1 MAANHRD
8 QIGEREMKKTEVK
21 IGGIYYANVSGKKTR
36 VRIDSEASSGGWSAT
51 NLETD
56 KGVRIKTAQRL
67 LGVARAKGSAQTTT
81 DGNLTVVEVP
91 PAEVVSIE
99 PSPRTTKRTK
109 PKREDDTPK
118 KLSALSAAARVLGES
133 DEPLS
138 VKQMVEQMSEKRYWS
153 SPGGKTPHATLYS
166 AILRE
171 IAGKE
176 ELSRFVKTDRG
187 RFIAANLEGAT
198 R

>member
-8 QIGEREMKKTEVK
+8 KIGEREMKKTEVK

-36 VRIDSEASSGGWSAT
+36 VRIDAEASSGGWSAT

-56 KGVRIKTAQRL
+56 KSVRIKTAQRL
-67 LGVARAKGSAQTTT
+67 LGVARGKGSAQTTT

-99 PSPRTTKRTK
+99 LSPKATKRTK

-118 KLSALSAAARVLGES
+118 KLSALSAAARVLAES

-138 VKQMVEQMSEKRYWS
+138 VKQMVEQMSEKGYWS

-171 IAGKE
+171 IAGKG

-187 RFIAANLEGAT
+187 RFIAANVEGAT

>member
-1 MAANHRD
+1 
-8 QIGEREMKKTEVK
+8 MKKTEVK

-56 KGVRIKTAQRL
+56 KSVRIKTAQRL
-67 LGVARAKGSAQTTT
+67 LGVARGKGSAQTTT

-91 PAEVVSIE
+91 PAEVVLIE
-99 PSPRTTKRTK
+99 PSPKTTKRTK
-109 PKREDDTPK
+109 PKREGDTPK
-118 KLSALSAAARVLGES
+118 KLSALSAAARVLAES

-138 VKQMVEQMSEKRYWS
+138 VKQMVEQMSEKGYWS

-171 IAGKE
+171 IAGKG
-176 ELSRFVKTDRG
+176 ELSRFVKTERG

>member
-8 QIGEREMKKTEVK
+8 KIGEREMKKIEVK

-36 VRIDSEASSGGWSAT
+36 VRIDAEASSGGWSAT

-56 KGVRIKTAQRL
+56 KSVRIKTAQRL

-91 PAEVVSIE
+91 PTEVVSIE
-99 PSPRTTKRTK
+99 PSPKTTKRIK
-109 PKREDDTPK
+109 PKREGETPK
-118 KLSALSAAARVLGES
+118 KLSALSAAARVLAES

-138 VKQMVEQMSEKRYWS
+138 VKQMVEQMSEKGYWS

-171 IAGKE
+171 IAGKG

>member
-1 MAANHRD
+1 
-8 QIGEREMKKTEVK
+8 MKKAEIK

-36 VRIDSEASSGGWSAT
+36 VRIDAEASSGGWSAT

-56 KGVRIKTAQRL
+56 KSVRIKTAQRL
-67 LGVARAKGSAQTTT
+67 MGVARAKGSAQTTT

-91 PAEVVSIE
+91 AAEVVSIE
-99 PSPRTTKRTK
+99 PTTKATKRNK
-109 PKREDDTPK
+109 PKRDDGTPK

-138 VKQMVEQMSEKRYWS
+138 VKQMVEQMSEKGYWS

-171 IAGKE
+171 ISAKG

>member
-1 MAANHRD
+1 
-8 QIGEREMKKTEVK
+8 MKKTEVK

-36 VRIDSEASSGGWSAT
+36 VRIDAEASSCGWSAT

-56 KGVRIKTAQRL
+56 KSVRIKTAQRL
-67 LGVARAKGSAQTTT
+67 LGVARAKGSSQTTT
-81 DGNLTVVEVP
+81 DGNLSVVEVP

-99 PSPRTTKRTK
+99 PSPKTTKRTK
-109 PKREDDTPK
+109 PKREGETPK
-118 KLSALSAAARVLGES
+118 KLSALSAAARVLAES
-133 DEPLS
+133 DESLS
-138 VKQMVEQMSEKRYWS
+138 VKQMIEQMSEKGYWS

-171 IAGKE
+171 IAGKG

>member
-8 QIGEREMKKTEVK
+8 QIGEREMKKAEIK

-36 VRIDSEASSGGWSAT
+36 VRIDAEASSGGWSAT

-56 KGVRIKTAQRL
+56 KSVRIKTAQRL
-67 LGVARAKGSAQTTT
+67 MGVARAKGSAQTTT

-91 PAEVVSIE
+91 PADVVSIE
-99 PSPRTTKRTK
+99 PTNKATKRNK
-109 PKREDDTPK
+109 PKRDEDTPK
-118 KLSALSAAARVLGES
+118 KLSALSAAAQVLGES

-138 VKQMVEQMSEKRYWS
+138 VKQMVEQMSEKGYWS

-171 IAGKE
+171 ISAKG

>member
-1 MAANHRD
+1 M
-8 QIGEREMKKTEVK
+8 
-21 IGGIYYANVSGKKTR
+21 
-36 VRIDSEASSGGWSAT
+36 
-51 NLETD
+51 
-56 KGVRIKTAQRL
+56 
-67 LGVARAKGSAQTTT
+67 TT
-81 DGNLTVVEVP
+81 DGNLTAVEVP

-99 PSPRTTKRTK
+99 PTTKASNQNK
-109 PKREDDTPK
+109 PKRDDGTPK

-138 VKQMVEQMSEKRYWS
+138 VRQMVEQMSEKGYWS

-171 IAGKE
+171 ISAKG

>member
-8 QIGEREMKKTEVK
+8 KIGEREMKKTEVK

-56 KGVRIKTAQRL
+56 KSVRIKTAQRL

-99 PSPRTTKRTK
+99 SSPKTTKRIK
-109 PKREDDTPK
+109 PKREGDTPK
-118 KLSALSAAARVLGES
+118 KLSALSAAARVLAES

-138 VKQMVEQMSEKRYWS
+138 VKQMVEQMSEKGYWS

-171 IAGKE
+171 IAGKG

>member
-1 MAANHRD
+1 
-8 QIGEREMKKTEVK
+8 MKKAEIK

-36 VRIDSEASSGGWSAT
+36 VRIDAEASSGGWSAT

-56 KGVRIKTAQRL
+56 KSVRIKTAQRL
-67 LGVARAKGSAQTTT
+67 LGVARAKGAAQTTT
-81 DGNLTVVEVP
+81 DGNFTVVEVP

-99 PSPRTTKRTK
+99 PTTKATKRTK
-109 PKREDDTPK
+109 PKRDDGTPK

-138 VKQMVEQMSEKRYWS
+138 VKQMVEQMSEKGYWS

-171 IAGKE
+171 ISAKGE
-176 ELSRFVKTDRG
+176 RSRFVKTDRG